1 MPSSAVRRVQSAL
14 ARQPRLPLAQLPTPI
29 HDAIR
34 LREALGG
41 PGRCPRILIKR
52 DDLTA
57 LGLGG
62 NKARKLEY
70 LVADAQAQGATTLIT
85 TGAVQS
91 NHARMTAAA
100 ACVAG
105 MRSVLVLTT
114 RMDEAKVR
122 LPPSPQDG
130 FGETRKPDATP
141 VPALEGNLLL
151 DHLYGATVRLV
162 PSVDPMLAVGQD
174 EAVVAEVVAEEESHG
189 RRPYVIP
196 VGGSSGIGV
205 LGYVGGTAELVE
217 QLAAM
222 AVAPSRLYYAS
233 GSRGTQAGLTLG
245 ARLCEAPYRVYGV
258 AVSAGEPEKIERA
271 KRIANEAAATL
282 ELPER
287 LELSELTTDQAF
299 IGDGY
304 GIPTSGGLEAIDLL
318 ARSEA
323 ILLDPCYTAKGMAAL
338 IAHVRDGSLPAG
350 ETVVFLH
357 TGGMPALFT
366 QEFSSRVSAGDRAT
380 PGGFGSSRPALP
392 S

>member
-1 MPSSAVRRVQSAL
+1 MSSPAVHRVLSAL
-14 ARQPRLPLAQLPTPI
+14 AAQPRLPLAQLPTPL
-29 HDAIR
+29 HEAAR
-34 LREALGG
+34 LRESLGG
-41 PGRCPRILIKR
+41 PSQCPRIFLKR

-70 LVADAQAQGATTLIT
+70 LVADALAQGATTLVT

-105 MRSVLVLTT
+105 LRCVLVLT
-114 RMDEAKVR
+114 
-122 LPPSPQDG
+122 
-130 FGETRKPDATP
+130 ATTSE
-141 VPALEGNLLL
+141 PALAGNLLL
-151 DHLYGATVRLV
+151 DRLYGATVRLV
-162 PSVDPMLAVGQD
+162 PSIDPMLAVGQD
-174 EAVVAEVVAEEESHG
+174 EAAVAEVVAEEAAHG
-189 RRPYVIP
+189 RKAYVIP

-205 LGYVGGTAELVE
+205 FGYVGGTAELVD
-217 QLAAM
+217 QLATASIT
-222 AVAPSRLYYAS
+222 PTRLYYAS

-245 ARLCEAPYRVYGV
+245 AMLCEAPYRVYGV

-271 KRIANEAAATL
+271 KRIANDAAARL
-282 ELPER
+282 NLPER
-287 LELSELTTDQAF
+287 LDREHLVTDQSF

-304 GIPTSGGLEAIDLL
+304 GIPTEGGLEAINLL

-323 ILLDPCYTAKGMAAL
+323 VLLDQCYTSKGMAAL
-338 IAHVRDGSLPAG
+338 IHHVRSGELRPD

-366 QEFSSRVSAGDRAT
+366 PAFTDAYSSSMKGY
-380 PGGFGSSRPALP
+380 L
-392 S
+392 